1 MELRERIKMEFDQRP
16 MASTMVPEWG
26 EAGVPLEVFARP
38 LTLAELSKIQK
49 YADGDEVL
57 LSVYTVIFKA
67 LDNSGELLFTLADKH
82 LLLNG
87 ADPAA
92 VGRLANWILSS
103 AGSAAT
109 AAAK

>member
-16 MASTMVPEWG
+16 MAATMVPEWG
-26 EAGVPLEVFARP
+26 EAGAPLEVFARP

-49 YADGDEVL
+49 YAAGDEVL

-67 LDNSGELLFTLADKH
+67 LDSSGEPLFNLGDKS

-87 ADPAA
+87 ADPAV
-92 VGRLANWILSS
+92 VGRLANWILQ
-103 AGSAAT
+103 AGT
-109 AAAK
+109 AAQAAEK